1 MSGRRSWRP
10 SSSVHSCTACCRV
23 SGENSVHSGR
33 LIRWRARGAI
43 GPLQAVPQVV
53 DHVQQGAQ
61 RTRSEAEA
69 WRRGLLICEFRVP
82 CGDQLTRAVLHLD
95 DHIGFAAMS
104 LVPNHP
110 DHLPSQG
117 MVARCD
123 TNGLEDTRIHPPLLL
138 TGWR

>member
-10 SSSVHSCTACCRV
+10 SNSVHSCTACCRV
-23 SGENSVHSGR
+23 CGENSVHCGR
-33 LIRWRARGAI
+33 LVRRRVRGAI
-43 GPLQAVPQVV
+43 GALQAAPQVV

-61 RTRSEAEA
+61 RTRREAEA
-69 WRRGLLICEFRVP
+69 GRRGLPICELRVP

-95 DHIGFAAMS
+95 DHVGFAAMS
-104 LVPNHP
+104 LVSNHP

-123 TNGLEDTRIHPPLLL
+123 TNGLEDAGIHPPLLL
-138 TGWR
+138 TGC